1 MSRKRSENEDGGFYL
16 RYYQGHKGTFGHEFL
31 EFEFQS
37 NSSRMRY
44 ANNSQYKNEKMIR
57 KECNV
62 SSAVLDELKRLVQS
76 CEVLKEDDN
85 LWPQPSRVGMQE
97 LEVMIDDM
105 HVSFSL
111 SKIGTLEDCDN
122 SKDPEGL
129 RCFHYFVQ
137 DLKLFVFAL
146 ISMHFKIDP
155 YSQDG
160 RKLKE

>member
-1 MSRKRSENEDGGFYL
+1 MAEIKDGDFYL
-16 RYYQGHKGTFGHEFL
+16 RYYQGHKGSFGHEFL
-31 EFEFQS
+31 EFEFRPDG
-37 NSSRMRY
+37 RMRY

-57 KECNV
+57 KEATV
-62 SSAVLDELKRLVQS
+62 SKAVLEELKRLVS
-76 CEVLKEDDN
+76 TCEVLKEDDN
-85 LWPQPSRVGMQE
+85 LWPQPSRVGSQE
-97 LEVMIDDM
+97 LEVVLDQE
-105 HVSFSL
+105 HVSFKL

-160 RKLKE
+160 RQLKQ